1 MTTRLS
7 LRAAFVCGFSIT
19 SLAACDS
26 VPPGVVDDRAT
37 TATVGFTIDSSQAPS
52 QALVTSTHTDQTY
65 RNWSSLQPYLANS
78 GKRQVTYKD
87 FEVINGPEHLV
98 ILVPP
103 ASWETKGWVMVCEE
117 ATYRQSHGAC
127 DTEGMVGNAV
137 VYVTGWGSD
146 IERFRPIVRSASR
159 AVTEAGLGV
168 PAKQATLSQ

>member
-1 MTTRLS
+1 MLKAAYA
-7 LRAAFVCGFSIT
+7 RAALLLCGLVVAGCES
-19 SLAACDS
+19 A
-26 VPPGVVDDRAT
+26 PPGVVDDRAT
-37 TATVGFTIDSSQAPS
+37 TATVGFTIDSSRTQS
-52 QALVTSTHTDQTY
+52 LALVTSTPNDQTY
-65 RNWSSLQPYLANS
+65 RNWTSLQPYLASS

-127 DTEGMVGNAV
+127 GMEGMVGNAV
-137 VYVTGWGSD
+137 VHVTGWTSD
-146 IERFRPIVRSASR
+146 IERFRATVRSASH

-168 PAKQATLSQ
+168 PVEQATHLQ